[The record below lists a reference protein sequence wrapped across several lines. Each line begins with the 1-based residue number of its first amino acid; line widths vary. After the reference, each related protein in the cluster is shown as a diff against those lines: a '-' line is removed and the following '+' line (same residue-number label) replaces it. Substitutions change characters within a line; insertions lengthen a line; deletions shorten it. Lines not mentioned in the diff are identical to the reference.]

1 MDNNANVPYA
11 VHEGSQVR
19 DERTI
24 KRLIAVIIVLIVLL
38 FASNMAWLY
47 AWRSYDYVSEESQ
60 IEYSQDGAGIN
71 NINTGSQGDVN
82 GAETYSYNKKT
93 DTP

>member
-11 VHEGSQVR
+11 VYEGSQVR

-47 AWRSYDYVSEESQ
+47 AWRSYDYSSEEQ
-60 IEYSQDGAGIN
+60 IVSVDGEEGIAN
-71 NINTGSQGDVN
+71 YIGNDGDIINGEDS
-82 GAETYSYNKKT
+82 SYNEKT